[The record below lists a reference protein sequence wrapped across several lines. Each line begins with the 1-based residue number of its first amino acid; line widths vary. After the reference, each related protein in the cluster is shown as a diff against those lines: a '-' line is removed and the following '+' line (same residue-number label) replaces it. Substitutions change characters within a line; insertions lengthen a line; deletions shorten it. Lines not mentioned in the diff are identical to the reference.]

1 MGTEEY
7 NSKTRPSRPS
17 WGNEISRPSESLEL
31 INKKIFHVSTSNS
44 EDPQTVS
51 SNLSDSAKHLSPIEE
66 YLQMTMRLIA
76 SKSLSPR
83 TSVILKDLYVKYKLN
98 WGYNS
103 NIDINGEDWIKVIEH
118 YDAYKETFAH
128 LEKKKGSKGNSSTSK
143 KEQLETESRT
153 LVKTKIPMEDTESP
167 WFTLQ
172 TVQDSSF
179 ERPCS
184 EIIQINDVFSD
195 FSLADAGHDKTMKE
209 LVKQWM
215 TKEEQFLV
223 IAPGQSKKDPD
234 PGEEKERVHNKNRWK
249 EFIVLAALL
258 AVANAGGPA
267 AYDIAT
273 ASGDLSSIG
282 FSQESTQK
290 GLGGQNVISS
300 YTKSDDS
307 AHSFVRVSSHSIS
320 NDALLNY
327 DISHTY
333 AAPYSYASAAPVI
346 AKTAIAPAPLLA
358 KTYAAPVAAAP
369 LLTKSYATP
378 VAAAPLLTKTYA
390 APLLAKTYAAPL
402 LAKTYATPVAAAPLL
417 AKTYTA
423 PVAAAPLLAKTYA
436 APVAAAPL
444 LAKTYAAPAYAA
456 TPLLAKTY
464 AAAAP
469 LSYAASAAPLSY
481 AASAAPLSYAASAAP
496 LSYAAP
502 AAPLFAKSYG
512 YTSYVP
518 TIDKI
523 APAHG
528 FAAASIAPAPLHS
541 YAASKT
547 YGYEHIPYSHTSFSG
562 FGSSY
567 SW

>member
-1 MGTEEY
+1 MAF
-7 NSKTRPSRPS
+7 K
-17 WGNEISRPSESLEL
+17 
-31 INKKIFHVSTSNS
+31 
-44 EDPQTVS
+44 
-51 SNLSDSAKHLSPIEE
+51 
-66 YLQMTMRLIA
+66 
-76 SKSLSPR
+76 
-83 TSVILKDLYVKYKLN
+83 
-98 WGYNS
+98 
-103 NIDINGEDWIKVIEH
+103 
-118 YDAYKETFAH
+118 
-128 LEKKKGSKGNSSTSK
+128 
-143 KEQLETESRT
+143 
-153 LVKTKIPMEDTESP
+153 
-167 WFTLQ
+167 
-172 TVQDSSF
+172 
-179 ERPCS
+179 
-184 EIIQINDVFSD
+184 
-195 FSLADAGHDKTMKE
+195 
-209 LVKQWM
+209 
-215 TKEEQFLV
+215 
-223 IAPGQSKKDPD
+223 
-234 PGEEKERVHNKNRWK
+234 
-249 EFIVLAALL
+249 FIVLAALL
-258 AVANAGGPA
+258 AIASAGGPA

-333 AAPYSYASAAPVI
+333 AAPYSYATAAPLI
-346 AKTAIAPAPLLA
+346 AKTPIAPAPLLA

-369 LLTKSYATP
+369 LLAKTYAAP

-402 LAKTYATPVAAAPLL
+402 LAKTYA
-417 AKTYTA
+417 A

-444 LAKTYAAPAYAA
+444 LAKTYAAPVAAAPLLAKTYAAPVAA

-481 AASAAPLSYAASAAP
+481 AASAAPLSYAA
-496 LSYAAP
+496 P
-502 AAPLFAKSYG
+502 AASLLAKSYG
-512 YTSYVP
+512 YASYVP

-541 YAASKT
+541 YAASKA
-547 YGYEHIPYSHTSFSG
+547 YGYEHIPFSHTSFSG

-567 SW
+567 AW

>member
-1 MGTEEY
+1 MR
-7 NSKTRPSRPS
+7 NKP
-17 WGNEISRPSESLEL
+17 EIVQLRRDVQSHKYLHR
-31 INKKIFHVSTSNS
+31 K
-44 EDPQTVS
+44 VS
-51 SNLSDSAKHLSPIEE
+51 SLRLCKNIMLIEFVILIESDSPPRLLLRLQSGYPSLLSFF
-66 YLQMTMRLIA
+66 
-76 SKSLSPR
+76 
-83 TSVILKDLYVKYKLN
+83 LN
-98 WGYNS
+98 
-103 NIDINGEDWIKVIEH
+103 D
-118 YDAYKETFAH
+118 
-128 LEKKKGSKGNSSTSK
+128 
-143 KEQLETESRT
+143 
-153 LVKTKIPMEDTESP
+153 
-167 WFTLQ
+167 TLQ
-172 TVQDSSF
+172 
-179 ERPCS
+179 
-184 EIIQINDVFSD
+184 
-195 FSLADAGHDKTMKE
+195 
-209 LVKQWM
+209 
-215 TKEEQFLV
+215 
-223 IAPGQSKKDPD
+223 KKS
-234 PGEEKERVHNKNRWK
+234 VM
-249 EFIVLAALL
+249 FIVLAALL
-258 AVANAGGPA
+258 AIASAGGPA

-273 ASGDLSSIG
+273 ASGDFSSIG

-307 AHSFVRVSSHSIS
+307 AHSLVRVSSHSIS

-333 AAPYSYASAAPVI
+333 AAPYSYAAAAPLI

-358 KTYAAPVAAAP
+358 KTYAAPVAATP
-369 LLTKSYATP
+369 LLAKTYAAP

-402 LAKTYATPVAAAPLL
+402 LAKTYA
-417 AKTYTA
+417 A

-444 LAKTYAAPAYAA
+444 LAKTYAAPVAA

-464 AAAAP
+464 AAAAPLSYAAPAAP

-502 AAPLFAKSYG
+502 AAPLLAKSYG
-512 YTSYVP
+512 YASYVP
-518 TIDKI
+518 TINKI

-541 YAASKT
+541 YAASKA
-547 YGYEHIPYSHTSFSG
+547 YGYEHIPFSHTSFSG

-567 SW
+567 AW

>member
-1 MGTEEY
+1 MGTEEH

-44 EDPQTVS
+44 EDPQIVS
-51 SNLSDSAKHLSPIEE
+51 SNLSDSAKHLSPLEE
-66 YLQMTMRLIA
+66 YLRMTMRLIA

-83 TSVILKDLYVKYKLN
+83 TSVILKDLYVKYKSN

-103 NIDINGEDWIKVIEH
+103 NIDINREDWIKVIEH
-118 YDAYKETFAH
+118 DDAYKETFAH
-128 LEKKKGSKGNSSTSK
+128 LEKKKGSKENSSTSK

-215 TKEEQFLV
+215 TKEERFL
-223 IAPGQSKKDPD
+223 
-234 PGEEKERVHNKNRWK
+234 
-249 EFIVLAALL
+249 FIVLAALL

-369 LLTKSYATP
+369 LLAKSYAAP

-390 APLLAKTYAAPL
+390 APLLAKTY
-402 LAKTYATPVAAAPLL
+402 AAPLL

-469 LSYAASAAPLSY
+469 LSYAAST
-481 AASAAPLSYAASAAP
+481 APLSYAASAAP

-502 AAPLFAKSYG
+502 AAPLLAKSYG

-562 FGSSY
+562 FGTSY
-567 SW
+567 AW